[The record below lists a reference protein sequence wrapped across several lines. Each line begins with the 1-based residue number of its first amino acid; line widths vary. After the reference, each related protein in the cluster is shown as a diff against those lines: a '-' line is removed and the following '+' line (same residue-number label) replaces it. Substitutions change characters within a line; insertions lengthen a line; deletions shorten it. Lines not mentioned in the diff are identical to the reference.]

1 MSSLL
6 FLSKTI
12 DFLIVNDYCKLS
24 FIERGFFMNSID
36 EARYHFI
43 LSDMADLVD
52 EYGYANVINDLED
65 MIQAKVNAMLYE
77 VTNV

>member
-1 MSSLL
+1 
-6 FLSKTI
+6 
-12 DFLIVNDYCKLS
+12 
-24 FIERGFFMNSID
+24 MNTID

-52 EYGYANVINDLED
+52 EYGYANVINDLHD
-65 MIQAKVNAMLYE
+65 IITAKANAMLYE